1 MEPDD
6 PGRHPDYVMGGG
18 AVIFSPSEVLPI
30 AESTGFRSEM
40 IEKVLHLLNLLDK
53 LNRHPMLKGKWVL
66 KGGTAL
72 NLFVFDLPRLSV
84 DIDLNYVGALEREA
98 MLADR
103 PKVEQAAQAVFSR
116 EGFITKRVPDQHAGG
131 KWRLSYQSY
140 TGQSGNLEVDLNF
153 MFRQPLWDIQPAD
166 SHTLGDFQARNIA
179 LPDMHE
185 LAAGKLA
192 ALLARGQARDLF
204 DCHQIFTMQGI
215 DRERLRIAFV
225 VYGGMNR
232 KDWRTVSI
240 ADVDFDPEELTRV
253 LIPMLNKR
261 LMKKQGSPAEY
272 GERLVKE
279 CQAKLEAVLP
289 FKDPEREFLDLLLE
303 KGEIDASA
311 LTPDTALQERIQSQP
326 LLQWKAFNVKRHKGL
341 D

>member
-1 MEPDD
+1 M
-6 PGRHPDYVMGGG
+6 
-18 AVIFSPSEVLPI
+18 IFSPSEVLPI
-30 AESTGFRSEM
+30 SASTGFRAEM
-40 IEKVLHLLNLLDK
+40 IEKVLHLLNLLDQ
-53 LNRHPMLKGKWVL
+53 LNRHPTLKCKWVL

-103 PKVEQAAQAVFSR
+103 PNVEQAAQAVFSR
-116 EGFITKRVPDQHAGG
+116 EGFTTKRVPTEHAGG

-140 TGQSGNLEVDLNF
+140 TGQSGNL
-153 MFRQPLWDIQPAD
+153 
-166 SHTLGDFQARNIA
+166 
-179 LPDMHE
+179 
-185 LAAGKLA
+185 A

-204 DCHQIFTMQGI
+204 DCHRIFTMKGI
-215 DRERLRIAFV
+215 DRDRLRLAFI

-240 ADVDFDPEELTRV
+240 TDVNFDPDELARL
-253 LIPMLNKR
+253 LIPTLNR
-261 LMKKQGSPAEY
+261 RFMEKQGPPAEY
-272 GERLVKE
+272 GKRLVKE

-289 FKDPEREFLDLLLE
+289 LNDPEREFLDLLLE

-311 LTPDTALQERIQSQP
+311 LTPDKALQERIHSQP
-326 LLQWKAFNVKRHKGL
+326 LLQWKALNVKRHKGL
-341 D
+341 G

>member
-1 MEPDD
+1 
-6 PGRHPDYVMGGG
+6 MGGG

-30 AESTGFRSEM
+30 AESTGFRAEM

-72 NLFVFDLPRLSV
+72 NLFIFDLPRLSV

-116 EGFITKRVPDQHAGG
+116 EGFTTKRTPTEHAGG

-140 TGQSGNLEVDLNF
+140 TGQSGNLEVDMNF
-153 MFRQPLWDIQPAD
+153 MFRLPLWDIQPAD
-166 SHTLGDFQARNIA
+166 SHALGDFQARNIA
-179 LPDMHE
+179 LPDVHE
-185 LAAGKLA
+185 LAAGKLT

-204 DCHQIFTMQGI
+204 DCHRMLTMKGI
-215 DRERLRIAFV
+215 DRDRLRLAFV

-240 ADVDFDPEELTRV
+240 ADVEFDPDEVARL
-253 LIPMLNKR
+253 LIPTLNR
-261 LMKKQGSPAEY
+261 RFMEKQSPSAEY
-272 GERLVKE
+272 GKRLVKE
-279 CQAKLEAVLP
+279 CQEKLEAVLP
-289 FKDPEREFLDLLLE
+289 FSAPEREFLDLLLE

-311 LTPDTALQERIQSQP
+311 LTRDKVLQERIQSQP
-326 LLQWKAFNVKRHKGL
+326 LFQWKALNVKRHKGL

>member
-1 MEPDD
+1 M
-6 PGRHPDYVMGGG
+6 
-18 AVIFSPSEVLPI
+18 
-30 AESTGFRSEM
+30 
-40 IEKVLHLLNLLDK
+40 
-53 LNRHPMLKGKWVL
+53 
-66 KGGTAL
+66 

-84 DIDLNYVGALEREA
+84 DIDLNYVGALERET
-98 MLADR
+98 MLAER

-116 EGFITKRVPDQHAGG
+116 EGFTTKRVPTEHAGG

-140 TGQSGNLEVDLNF
+140 TGQNGNLEVDLNF
-153 MFRQPLWDIQPAD
+153 MFRQPLWDVQPAN
-166 SHTLGDFQARNIA
+166 SHALGDFQARNIA
-179 LPDMHE
+179 LPDVHE
-185 LAAGKLA
+185 LAAGKFA

-204 DCHQIFTMQGI
+204 DCHRIFTMKMKEI
-215 DRERLRIAFV
+215 DHDRLRIAFV

-240 ADVDFDPEELTRV
+240 ADVDFNPDELARLLVPT
-253 LIPMLNKR
+253 LNKR
-261 LMKKQGSPAEY
+261 LIEKIGSPTEY

-311 LTPDTALQERIQSQP
+311 LTPDKALQERIQSQP
-326 LLQWKAFNVKRHKGL
+326 LLQWKALNVKRHKGL

>member
-1 MEPDD
+1 
-6 PGRHPDYVMGGG
+6 MG
-18 AVIFSPSEVLPI
+18 VEV
-30 AESTGFRSEM
+30 
-40 IEKVLHLLNLLDK
+40 
-53 LNRHPMLKGKWVL
+53 
-66 KGGTAL
+66 GTAL
-72 NLFVFDLPRLSV
+72 NLFLFDLPRLSV

-103 PKVEQAAQAVFSR
+103 PKVEQAVQAVFSR
-116 EGFITKRVPDQHAGG
+116 EGFTIKRVPTEHAGG

-153 MFRQPLWDIQPAD
+153 MFRQLLWEIQPAD
-166 SHTLGDFQARNIA
+166 SHALGDFQARNIA
-179 LPDMHE
+179 LPDVHE
-185 LAAGKLA
+185 LAAGKLV

-204 DCHQIFTMQGI
+204 DCHRMFTMRGL
-215 DRERLRIAFV
+215 DRDRLRLAFV

-240 ADVDFDPEELTRV
+240 ADVDFDPDELARL
-253 LIPMLNKR
+253 LIPTLNR
-261 LMKKQGSPAEY
+261 RFMEEQNSPAEY
-272 GERLVKE
+272 GKRLVRE
-279 CQAKLEAVLP
+279 CQAMLDAVLP
-289 FKDPEREFLDLLLE
+289 FNDPESEFLDLLLE

-311 LTPDTALQERIQSQP
+311 LTPDKSLQERIQNQP